1 MLAPFRRSPGGVPM
15 QWRPFYS
22 PFPSLK
28 KASFNNLVL
37 KYGFL
42 FRLWFSPWRAYKT
55 GEKHVPPLHLPSLK
69 KCILA
74 CAIPVI

>member
-1 MLAPFRRSPGGVPM
+1 M
-15 QWRPFYS
+15 QLLPFYS
-22 PFPSLK
+22 PSPSLK
-28 KASFNNLVL
+28 KASFKNFVL

-55 GEKHVPPLHLPSLK
+55 AKKHVPPLHLPPLK
-69 KCILA
+69 KYILA